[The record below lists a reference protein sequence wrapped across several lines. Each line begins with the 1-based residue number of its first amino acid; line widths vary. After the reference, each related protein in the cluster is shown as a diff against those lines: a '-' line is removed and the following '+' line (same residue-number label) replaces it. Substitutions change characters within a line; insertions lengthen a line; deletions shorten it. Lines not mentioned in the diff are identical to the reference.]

1 LVNEV
6 FILRHGIRLDIDDKA
21 YWRHYLKRN
30 DDVPLS
36 NRGIIQA
43 EETGEFLKKENVRHI
58 FSSPF
63 FRTLQTAQA
72 VAAKLNLPI
81 NVEYGFM
88 EMLNPDWFP
97 AYPELLTQEEALSIF
112 PSINRDYESIVQPEY
127 PETDYEVVVLNRVK
141 KALDQIIMN
150 YDGTILIVGHGASTE
165 SAAKAL
171 MLPNDW
177 QGFDGKMCALN
188 KYVHENGKWTF
199 AFGTTEHLST
209 ESILN

>member
-1 LVNEV
+1 MVNEV
-6 FILRHGIRLDIDDKA
+6 FVLRHGIRLDIDDKA
-21 YWRHYLKRN
+21 YWRHYLKRK

-43 EETGEFLKKENVRHI
+43 QETGEFLKKENIKHI

-72 VAAKLNLPI
+72 VATKLNLPI
-81 NVEYGFM
+81 NVEYGFI

-97 AYPELLTQEEALSIF
+97 AYPELLSKEEAASIF
-112 PSINRDYESIVQPEY
+112 PSINRDYESIVRPEY
-127 PETDYEVVVLNRVK
+127 PETDYEGVVLHRVK
-141 KALDQIIMN
+141 KALDEIITT
-150 YDGTILIVGHGASTE
+150 YDGSILIVGHGASTE

-171 MLPNDW
+171 MLPDSW
-177 QGFDGKMCALN
+177 EGFNGKMCALN
-188 KYVHENGKWTF
+188 KYVYDDEKWSF
-199 AFGTTEHLST
+199 AYGTTEHLSA